1 MDATGS
7 TILWLVLWW
16 ALLMVQL
23 PLVRL
28 LASRR
33 TGSMAFDPNGFDL
46 DGYGRRLTRAIANCQ
61 ENIPLYIGVLLF
73 AMLFRYVPDVR
84 VPWRDV
90 WIGAVV
96 TAVLF
101 SIGTAFM
108 GRYLGQ
114 KSFSSIFGAAGSLM
128 VILLW
133 VYYSSQ
139 IVFFGAEFTRVYSNM
154 FGSNAPAKTK
164 PLRDA
169 A

>member
-1 MDATGS
+1 MSMVATAVLAAVNAYFS
-7 TILWLVLWW
+7 AFFPSVDSLWYLVD
-16 ALLMVQL
+16 
-23 PLVRL
+23 
-28 LASRR
+28 LAVSP
-33 TGSMAFDPNGFDL
+33 GL
-46 DGYGRRLTRAIANCQ
+46 
-61 ENIPLYIGVLLF
+61 GVLLF